1 MAYTTAQLVTAY
13 TNANLGKAPDAATT
27 LTLDAYA
34 SQSQTGGI
42 SDAAALANTLKLVN
56 NTTAV
61 AVETYQFFT
70 GRAPSAA
77 GLSYLVNST
86 TNTNDLNDTY
96 YSKFGQENRF
106 INFSINLAT
115 GAGEGAAAFATAYGS
130 VSYAQTVASAYDKI
144 IGNEVAKAAGVD
156 VAAAV
161 AYLSRAENVTYLT
174 NFVKAN
180 TTLTAAADIDLA
192 VKAALIGEILNAA
205 TVSGLGGYATATTA
219 LINDLSDG
227 TLTSDNAAGVN
238 IFTAYPS
245 SGAVGKSFVL
255 TTGADTGATFVGTT
269 GNDTYTAAEVG
280 GNTVFTVG
288 DSVDGGA
295 GVDTLNITQT
305 GAFAM
310 PVGATVSNIEVVN
323 LTTGTSGSVIDTS
336 TWTGVTTLGVIGT
349 GAQTVTAAT
358 TTNVTVGDATLGA
371 SALSVTGGSA
381 VNVTTATTAGGTIAV
396 SGAAGAVT
404 VKATVNGTGATTQGT
419 IGVTGGTAINITTA
433 ATQATNNT
441 STTQAAITATGGAT
455 TTSVTVV
462 EQAAVAAGASAKG
475 IIGGAVTV
483 LDANRTSA
491 TKAGTIATVSL
502 TNYGDGSTINSGAL
516 TTLNLSGTVGDLGVT
531 TGALTTAAVTTLAL
545 NVNAVS
551 KAANV
556 ADNDLTIDTDITTLN
571 ITSSTKAS
579 TFSNVTAAGVTTL
592 NIAGDAKLT
601 LTADTFAALTSVVST
616 NTAGVTLGTALAA
629 GTAFAGGAGADT
641 ITLSNLFT
649 KAITLG
655 AGDDKVTYGGAAG
668 TGGSV
673 VAGDGTDTIVMTG
686 AQAAAASGSAVFNNS
701 FSGFEVLDVTTPAA
715 TTINLAGINGVNSV
729 VTRGATGV
737 TLNGYT
743 SGGTLTID
751 AASTTINANVTN
763 AVLSASDVFNIKVTG
778 AATVAAGTVV
788 ATGVETINVTATDTD
803 VDGGANLHTL
813 TISDADATKI
823 TVAGNTG
830 INLTNTTATLV
841 TTFDASAHTGDAND
855 GAGVGYTSAYV
866 GASTTSITGGAGNDT
881 LTGASAK
888 DVIVG
893 GAGDDTITG
902 GTGIDTLTGGAGADT
917 FKFASG
923 DAGITGT
930 EKITDYTTGTGGDIL
945 DLATTTLIADNA
957 GVTVIGAVGGA
968 VDLTAVVK
976 NGVITLSGADVG
988 LVDTIGEIKAIFE
1001 LLDTDGAADVGA
1013 IQLGNNTYVLI
1024 DNGAGPDVTTDII
1037 QLTGVTGITSVGGAD
1052 GAHAIHIA

>member
-42 SDAAALANTLKLVN
+42 SDATALANTLKLVN

-77 GLSYLVNST
+77 GLTYLVNST
-86 TNTNDLNDTY
+86 TNANDLNDTY
-96 YSKFGQENRF
+96 YSKFAQENRF

-115 GAGEGAAAFATAYGS
+115 GAGEGAAAFAAAYGS

-144 IGNEVAKAAGVD
+144 IGNSVAAAAGVD
-156 VAAAV
+156 VNAAV
-161 AYLSRAENVTYLT
+161 AYLSRAENITYLT

-180 TTLTAAADIDLA
+180 TGLTAAADIDLA

-219 LINDLSDG
+219 LVNDLSDG
-227 TLTSDNAAGVN
+227 TLSSDNAAGVN

-245 SGAVGKSFVL
+245 SGAAGKSFVL
-255 TTGADTGATFVGTT
+255 TTGADTGSAFVGTT
-269 GNDTYTAAEVG
+269 GNDTYTAAEVAG
-280 GNTVFTVG
+280 ATVFTVG
-288 DSVDGGA
+288 DAIDGGA

-323 LTTGTSGSVIDTS
+323 LTTGTSGTVIDTS
-336 TWTGVTTLGVIGT
+336 TWTGLTTLGVIGT

-371 SALSVTGGSA
+371 SAVSVTGGSA
-381 VNVTTATTAGGTIAV
+381 VNVTTATTSTGTV
-396 SGAAGAVT
+396 TTSGAAGVVT
-404 VKATVNGTGATTQGT
+404 VKATVNGTGNLTQGN
-419 IGVTGGTAINITTA
+419 ISVTGGTAINVTTA

-441 STTQAAITATGGAT
+441 TTTQAAIGITGGAT

-475 IIGGAVTV
+475 IAGGAVTITDV
-483 LDANRTSA
+483 NAASTS
-491 TKAGTIATVSL
+491 KAGTIATVSL
-502 TNYGDGSTINSGAL
+502 TNFGAGSTINSGAL
-516 TTLNLSGTVGDLGVT
+516 TTLNLSGTNGDLGVT
-531 TGALTTAAVTTLAL
+531 TGSLTTAAVTTLAL

-551 KAANV
+551 KAAN
-556 ADNDLTIDTDITTLN
+556 AANNDLTIDADITTLN
-571 ITSSTKAS
+571 IASSTKAS
-579 TFSNVTAAGVTTL
+579 TFSNLTASGVTTL
-592 NIAGDAKLT
+592 NISGDAKLT

-641 ITLSNLFT
+641 ITLSNAFT

-655 AGDDKVTYGGAAG
+655 AGDDKVTYAGAAG

-673 VAGDGTDTIVMTG
+673 AAGDGTDTIVMTG

-729 VTRGATGV
+729 VTRTGTGV
-737 TLNGYT
+737 TINGYT

-751 AASTTINANVTN
+751 AASTTVNANITN
-763 AVLSASDVFNIKVTG
+763 AVLSANDVFNVKV
-778 AATVAAGTVV
+778 AAAGSVAAGTV
-788 ATGVETINVTATDTD
+788 ALAGVETVNVTATDTD
-803 VDGGANLHTL
+803 TSAANLHTL
-813 TISDADATKI
+813 TINDADATKI

-855 GAGVGYTSAYV
+855 GSGVGYTSAYV

-881 LTGASAK
+881 LVGASAK

-893 GAGDDTITG
+893 GAGNDSITG
-902 GTGIDTLTGGAGADT
+902 GTGIDTLTGGAGTDT
-917 FKFASG
+917 FNFASG

-930 EKITDYTTGTGGDIL
+930 EKVTDYTTGTGGDIL
-945 DLATTTLIADNA
+945 NLATTTLIGDNA

-1013 IQLGNNTYVLI
+1013 IQLGNNTYVLV
-1024 DNGAGPDVTTDII
+1024 DDGAGPDVTTDII
-1037 QLTGVTGITSVGGAD
+1037 QLTGVTGITSVGGVD
-1052 GAHAIHIA
+1052 GAHAIHIS